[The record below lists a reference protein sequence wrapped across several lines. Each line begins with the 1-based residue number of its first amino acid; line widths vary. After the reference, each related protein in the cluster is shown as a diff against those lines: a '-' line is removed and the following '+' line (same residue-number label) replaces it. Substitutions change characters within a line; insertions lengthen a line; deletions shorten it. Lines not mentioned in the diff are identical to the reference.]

1 MLKFY
6 GIRFNQNGSPERFSL
21 SFAIGES
28 LHAGL
33 HICEQ
38 LNGDPQKT
46 TEAVDKEI
54 GKLFQG
60 PESKKNNKKFR
71 FFVAKW
77 FRTKD
82 IVLFL
87 LKNAATKELKL
98 SIAKILDSREVIENK
113 WKQIEPLVLGFLS
126 QLSVTERNQQLSDS
140 ESDVNMI
147 MQMISLFFLEQDEE
161 VPPANL
167 ELQFIRYQFPKII
180 WKKKDGFN
188 AISNPFWLP
197 KNMFCRASYLLA
209 RIISKIY
216 EHSVSNRVDIVPVHL
231 IADQQTVPS
240 QMDSFEK
247 NSPTFSL
254 HSLMPD
260 EVPDEIRLE
269 IEDDGQEDEQLQL
282 IPESVSETLL
292 SLQKMIQKRF
302 SHDGVKHL
310 LGILRQFAG
319 SNSEGYCLFSVRKHL
334 ELVAKPSKQGEFS
347 EKQVT
352 LFTEVFRLLSTVKVK
367 RFWKKDEDTRETSNP
382 FVLELYSECQSQK
395 PCSLRKK
402 IVLDPIFLPGI
413 NNPFHLGMHLRLI
426 PPRLFRE
433 SIYKHPL
440 LPGLASYLTGT
451 WLNEFIGKR
460 GVASKTTREVI
471 EGCAFNIVPSNKLR
485 IIDKAKSELAYM
497 KEKCYISE
505 YSCENDDKG
514 NPWDDHLTIT
524 ASENVLASI
533 AEKMRVVN
541 SNCVSEKLIA

>member
-21 SFAIGES
+21 SFALGES

-33 HICEQ
+33 HICDR
-38 LNGDPQKT
+38 LNGDPKET
-46 TEAVDKEI
+46 AEAVDKEI
-54 GKLFQG
+54 GRLFQG

-71 FFVAKW
+71 FLVAKW

-82 IVLFL
+82 IVHFL
-87 LKNAATKELKL
+87 LNNAATKELKL
-98 SIAKILDSREVIENK
+98 SIAKILDSRELIENK
-113 WKQIEPLVLGFLS
+113 WNLIESLVLTYLN
-126 QLSVTERNQQLSDS
+126 QLSVAERNQQLSDS
-140 ESDVNMI
+140 ESDINLIV
-147 MQMISLFFLEQDEE
+147 QMISLFFLEQDEE

-188 AISNPFWLP
+188 AVSNPFWLP
-197 KNMFCRASYLLA
+197 KNMFCRSSYLLA
-209 RIISKIY
+209 RVISRIY
-216 EHSVSNRVDIVPVHL
+216 ENAVSSSVGFLPAQL
-231 IADQQTVPS
+231 IADQQTVS
-240 QMDSFEK
+240 DQVESFDK
-247 NSPTFSL
+247 DNLTFSL
-254 HSLMPD
+254 NSLLPD
-260 EVPDEIRLE
+260 DAPDEIRLE
-269 IEDDGQEDEQLQL
+269 IEDEEQENGQLQL

-319 SNSEGYCLFSVRKHL
+319 ATTEGYCLFNVRKHL

-347 EKQVT
+347 EKQVS
-352 LFTEVFRLLSTVKVK
+352 LFTEVFRLLSKLKVK
-367 RFWKKDEDTRETSNP
+367 RFWNKDESGKETTNP
-382 FVLELYSECQSQK
+382 FVLELYSECSSK
-395 PCSLRKK
+395 KACSLQKK
-402 IVLDPIFLPGI
+402 VILDPIFLPSMF
-413 NNPFHLGMHLRLI
+413 NPFHLGTHLRLI

-451 WLNEFIGKR
+451 WLNEYLGKR

-471 EGCAFNIVPSNKLR
+471 EGCAFNIVPSNKYR
-485 IIDKAKSELAYM
+485 IVNKAKSELAYM

-505 YSCENDDKG
+505 YNCENDDKG

-533 AEKMRVVN
+533 AEKMRAVN
-541 SNCVSEKLIA
+541 ANCVSEKLIA